1 MANAKAADFYRR
13 ALLAARHLPELDPLD
28 IAAAAE
34 ALGDAGE
41 RLGKFGAAASAY
53 TRARRLTGGRRDD
66 QARLLMKEGVIRE
79 HSGRYPQALRWYSR
93 ALAMDDRDRPL
104 PERAELLIAYGG
116 VRFRQGRFREAV
128 RWCERAVEHAQAV
141 GDRPGLAHA
150 YYVLHIL
157 HMTLGTPEKETY
169 RSLALPIYEELGD
182 LTRQGYVL
190 NNLGIDAYEEGQW
203 DEAIGLY
210 QRSREA
216 LGRAGAWVE
225 AADTDNNIAEIL
237 SDQGRLDEAEA
248 LVRESLRTHR
258 AAEYPMGI
266 AYSIQHLGRIM
277 ARGGR
282 TAEARDLLTEA
293 LDLWVE
299 IGSAASTTETEAK
312 LAEAML
318 LEGNHAGALAVLGPA
333 VERGRQLAV
342 VPWLRALLQRLL
354 GSALVQA
361 GDREAGIAVL
371 HEAVSLSR
379 ASGSQFELAMGLDA
393 LARLHPGTPEAA
405 SGRHEADEV
414 FHRLGVIGIARIPL
428 PASG

>member
-1 MANAKAADFYRR
+1 
-13 ALLAARHLPELDPLD
+13 
-28 IAAAAE
+28 
-34 ALGDAGE
+34 
-41 RLGKFGAAASAY
+41 
-53 TRARRLTGGRRDD
+53 
-66 QARLLMKEGVIRE
+66 
-79 HSGRYPQALRWYSR
+79 
-93 ALAMDDRDRPL
+93 
-104 PERAELLIAYGG
+104 
-116 VRFRQGRFREAV
+116 
-128 RWCERAVEHAQAV
+128 
-141 GDRPGLAHA
+141 
-150 YYVLHIL
+150 
-157 HMTLGTPEKETY
+157 MTLGTPEKAKY

-190 NNLGIDAYEEGQW
+190 NNLGIDAYEEGRW

-248 LVRESLRTHR
+248 PRAREPSHPPR
-258 AAEYPMGI
+258 
-266 AYSIQHLGRIM
+266 GRVPDGDRLLDPAPRPDHG
-277 ARGGR
+277 ARRPHGGGP
-282 TAEARDLLTEA
+282 DLLIQA

-333 VERGRQLAV
+333 IERGRQLAV

-371 HEAVSLSR
+371 QEQCPSAAPVARSSSSRWASTPSRGCIPGRPKLLRAVMKRTRCST
-379 ASGSQFELAMGLDA
+379 GSE
-393 LARLHPGTPEAA
+393 
-405 SGRHEADEV
+405 
-414 FHRLGVIGIARIPL
+414 
-428 PASG
+428 

>member
-1 MANAKAADFYRR
+1 M
-13 ALLAARHLPELDPLD
+13 
-28 IAAAAE
+28 
-34 ALGDAGE
+34 
-41 RLGKFGAAASAY
+41 
-53 TRARRLTGGRRDD
+53 
-66 QARLLMKEGVIRE
+66 
-79 HSGRYPQALRWYSR
+79 
-93 ALAMDDRDRPL
+93 
-104 PERAELLIAYGG
+104 
-116 VRFRQGRFREAV
+116 
-128 RWCERAVEHAQAV
+128 
-141 GDRPGLAHA
+141 
-150 YYVLHIL
+150 
-157 HMTLGTPEKETY
+157 
-169 RSLALPIYEELGD
+169 
-182 LTRQGYVL
+182 L

-237 SDQGRLDEAEA
+237 SDQGRLDEAER
-248 LVRESLRTHR
+248 LVRASLRTHR

-299 IGSAASTTETEAK
+299 IGSAANTTETEAK

-361 GDREAGIAVL
+361 GDREAGVAVL
-371 HEAVSLSR
+371 YEAVSLSR

-393 LARLHPGTPEAA
+393 LARLDAGTPEAA
-405 SGRHEADEV
+405 SARHDADEV
-414 FHRLGVIGIARIPL
+414 LNRLGVIGIARIPL
-428 PASG
+428 PTSD